1 MSNTIKISELKKLK
15 QAQYHLKQLEGHI
28 KDNKWYGHLYS
39 HLAAVEGELQRQVE
53 TLEGAKVKIADNS
66 PAGEIPET
74 DRLYDVLEL
83 STNGFFPPDNSY
95 TSLSR
100 VGASQK
106 YEVLLSEGLS
116 PENIKIVRVK

>member
-1 MSNTIKISELKKLK
+1 MSELSALK
-15 QAQYHLKQLEGHI
+15 QAQYHLKELEKHI

-53 TLEGAKVKIADNS
+53 SLEGAKVKIMDNS

-74 DRLYDVLEL
+74 ERLYNVLEEQ
-83 STNGFFPPDNSY
+83 TNGFFPPDTSY

-106 YEVLLSEGLS
+106 YESLLSQGVS
-116 PENIKIVRVK
+116 PNSIKIVRVK

>member
-1 MSNTIKISELKKLK
+1 MSELSALK
-15 QAQYHLKQLEGHI
+15 QAQYHLKELEGHI
-28 KDNKWYGHLYS
+28 KDNKWYSHLYQ

-53 TLEGAKVKIADNS
+53 TLEGAKVKIMDSS

-74 DRLYDVLEL
+74 ERLYNVLEEQ
-83 STNGFFPPDNSY
+83 TNGFFPPDTSY

-106 YEVLLSEGLS
+106 YEDLLSQGVS
-116 PENIKIVRVK
+116 PDSIKIVRVK

>member
-1 MSNTIKISELKKLK
+1 MSELSALK
-15 QAQYHLKQLEGHI
+15 QAQYHLKELEGHI

-66 PAGEIPET
+66 AAGEIPEI

-83 STNGFFPPDNSY
+83 STNGYFPPDNSY
-95 TSLSR
+95 TRLSR
-100 VGASQK
+100 VVASQK
-106 YEVLLSEGLS
+106 YENLLAEGLS
-116 PENIKIVRVK
+116 PDNIKIVRVK